1 VIVAKKGFVWLA
13 VVSLISL
20 SLISGCTNSAR
31 LRVQYGADTKA
42 FLNNIEPNYDKYVIH
57 ALKWPVDEV
66 SAIVFDPKVDN
77 RTIENDGWTKITTQ
91 EQLSKLIARSDRL
104 IFRQF
109 FEILGPNDDFYGYLL
124 GGPQYFWIETIDDD
138 TLKLI
143 NARWSPPK
151 EDRYYPFQF

>member
-1 VIVAKKGFVWLA
+1 MENKGFVCFA
-13 VVSLISL
+13 VASLISL
-20 SLISGCTNSAR
+20 FLISGCTNSVR

-42 FLNNIEPNYDKYVIH
+42 FLNDIEPNYDKYIIH
-57 ALKWPVDEV
+57 ALEWPVDEV
-66 SAIVFDPKVDN
+66 SVIVFDPKDDN
-77 RTIENDGWTKITTQ
+77 RTVENDGWTRVTSQ

-109 FEILGPNDDFYGYLL
+109 FKIVGPNGDSYGYLL
-124 GGPQYFWIETIDDD
+124 GGREFMWIETVDED
-138 TLKLI
+138 TLMLI

>member
-1 VIVAKKGFVWLA
+1 MEKKGLVCLA
-13 VVSLISL
+13 VVSLIFL
-20 SLISGCTNSAR
+20 SLIPGCMNSAI
-31 LRVQYGADTKA
+31 LRVQYRADTKA
-42 FLNNIEPNYDKYVIH
+42 FLHNIEAKRDKYIIH
-57 ALKWPVDEV
+57 ALEWPVDEV

-77 RTIENDGWTKITTQ
+77 RTIENDGWTKVTSQ
-91 EQLSKLIARSDRL
+91 GQLSKLIARSDRL

-109 FEILGPNDDFYGYLL
+109 FKIVGPNGEFYGYLL
-124 GGPQYFWIETIDDD
+124 GGQQYVWIETIDED